1 MLQKIDSFIKDNP
14 VLIWGIWLAY
24 AVMFFFARIVYL
36 YHNSV
41 LTTNEVLNFACI
53 SVALV
58 LLPLVCWHAIQ
69 DKLMWFWRNAL
80 LFVIGF
86 LFSSVILLTPIFL
99 NINHASLDDK
109 VNIEIK
115 ELLDKKIKSFDPNL
129 FVFYFNPEQ
138 LTKAIEKHNKK
149 VEEEIKQK
157 ESPIVE
163 ENKKTKEIIDTLKN
177 IKG

>member
-1 MLQKIDSFIKDNP
+1 MLQKIDNFIKEHP
-14 VLIWGIWLAY
+14 ILMWGIWLAY

-36 YHNSV
+36 YHNSI
-41 LTTNEVLNFACI
+41 LTTNQVLNFACI

-58 LLPLVCWHAIQ
+58 LLPLICWHAIQ
-69 DKLMWFWRNAL
+69 DKLMWFWRNTL

-86 LFSSVILLTPIFL
+86 LFASIIILMPIFL

-109 VNIEIK
+109 DNIEIK
-115 ELLDKKIKSFDPNL
+115 ELLAKKIKNFDPNL

-138 LTKAIEKHNKK
+138 LTKAIEKYNKK
-149 VEEEIKQK
+149 VEEEIRQK
-157 ESPIVE
+157 ESPVVE